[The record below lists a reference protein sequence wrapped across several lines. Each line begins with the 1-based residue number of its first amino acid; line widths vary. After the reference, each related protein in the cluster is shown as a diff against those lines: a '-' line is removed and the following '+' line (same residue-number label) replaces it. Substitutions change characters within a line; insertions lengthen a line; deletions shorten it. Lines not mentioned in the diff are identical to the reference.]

1 MDARRSS
8 GVLGGGARRGRC
20 GGSFRGRRR
29 GLGRRACPG
38 KQNFTIR
45 PFCCRRVQGA
55 VMSVVGTYEGN
66 PQMNR
71 PVREEPVHEAAL
83 GRHHAR
89 VLLVCLL
96 FLLRFREGSS
106 IGAWRSAASGDA
118 RSVGWGVKFGGFL
131 KDVGFV
137 GAFTGREVQVPTP
150 WKEKQVRASREEEM
164 GDCRRH

>member
-1 MDARRSS
+1 MQYLS
-8 GVLGGGARRGRC
+8 
-20 GGSFRGRRR
+20 
-29 GLGRRACPG
+29 
-38 KQNFTIR
+38 IR

-96 FLLRFREGSS
+96 LLLRLREGSS
-106 IGAWRSAASGDA
+106 IGAWRSAAGGDA
-118 RSVGWGVKFGGFL
+118 GPVGRGVELGGFL

-137 GAFTGREVQVPTP
+137 GAITGREVQVPTP

>member
-1 MDARRSS
+1 MQYLS
-8 GVLGGGARRGRC
+8 
-20 GGSFRGRRR
+20 
-29 GLGRRACPG
+29 
-38 KQNFTIR
+38 IR

-96 FLLRFREGSS
+96 LLLRLREGSS
-106 IGAWRSAASGDA
+106 IGAWRSAAGGDA
-118 RSVGWGVKFGGFL
+118 GSVGWGVELGGFL

-137 GAFTGREVQVPTP
+137 GASTGREVQFATP
-150 WKEKQVRASREEEM
+150 WQAKQVRASREE
-164 GDCRRH
+164 GLGVCGRH